1 MRIAL
6 IGYRTWALNI
16 YSKIKDEFRE
26 YSYLDQFSEEDY
38 SIKHIEEFQPDLILF
53 YGWSNI
59 ISDNLIKDYT
69 CLMLHPSPLPK
80 YRGGSP
86 IQNQIIRGEKKS
98 AVTIFKMDNGID
110 TGPIAKQQEFNLE
123 GSLNEIFKRIEI
135 VGYNLTR
142 DILLNGLNF
151 TSQDNSKAT
160 TYKRLDPSLSE
171 ITIEDLNN
179 SSFEYLQNKV
189 RMLQD
194 PYPNPYIKVKDGT
207 KLFISKV
214 EAPND

>member
-1 MRIAL
+1 MKEI
-6 IGYRTWALNI
+6 
-16 YSKIKDEFRE
+16 S
-26 YSYLDQFSEEDY
+26 
-38 SIKHIEEFQPDLILF
+38 EFQPDLVLF

-59 ISDNLIKDYT
+59 ISDELIKDYT

-86 IQNQIIRGEKKS
+86 IQNPIIRGEKKS
-98 AVTIFKMDNGID
+98 AVTIFKMDRGID
-110 TGPIAKQQEFNLE
+110 TGPIAGQQEFNLE

-135 VGYNLTR
+135 VGYNLTK
-142 DILLNGLNF
+142 DILLNGLNLN
-151 TSQDNSKAT
+151 SQDNSKAT
-160 TYKRLDPSLSE
+160 TYKRLNPSLSE
-171 ITIEDLNN
+171 ITKEDLNN

-194 PYPNPYIKVKDGT
+194 PYPNPYIKAKDGT

-214 EAPND
+214 EASNN